1 MLMAAGSGGRAF
13 TADAPTIPAAGNI
26 RRNPPRLIVRE
37 HGIKY
42 VQ

>member
-1 MLMAAGSGGRAF
+1 MLMAVGSGLAF